1 MNRARPVEA
10 LLAALATIAV
20 TFPVTTLFAPD
31 SWFRPSV
38 ILVLVVALSGVALR
52 RVTAQ
57 RPLVVLGQSTAL
69 VYAAALLHGRGHLWA
84 DVVPT
89 TETGQAFGILLTQA
103 QETVTIS
110 AAPAPSNRGTILAIS
125 LLVGLTALAVDA
137 IGVTYRSP
145 ALAGIPLLSAFLG
158 SATNSG
164 DGLAA
169 WYAIPAALCW
179 LALMGR
185 QSVGSLRAWGT
196 SAPGTADRGPS
207 GDPAA
212 SFATTGRIV
221 GVASL
226 AAAVVLPALIPHLPT
241 TFIADGLGQSTNSRG
256 GGPGSSVQL
265 SSTVD
270 IARDLES
277 RSDNPVLRY
286 RSSSPDLQP
295 LRVGILDSYRRGQW
309 QATQEFSFVPIDDQ
323 VPGPL
328 AGPDGPRRGERLEV
342 TDNAVGVPQ
351 VALPAGTV
359 ETSFA
364 DGTWNVTVG
373 GVVQLTA
380 PLRSYSAEF
389 VELDPTAEQFATAD
403 DPDLLGIDR
412 STLEVDRRSEDE
424 VRALL
429 AELTDDGDSALEV
442 ARAVQAYLRSS
453 EFTYSLDLAEDD
465 GTLPSDPLSRFL
477 ETRRGYCVQF
487 STAMIMLSRAAGIP
501 ARMAVGFLPGVPDG
515 DERVVR
521 VSDAHAWPELYFP
534 QLGWVRFEPTPATQS
549 SAAPDYSLAPTD
561 PAATASPTPSAT
573 TPTSSAA
580 PSAAPTRDLTDNGG
594 LGATDTG
601 GFSIVRFVSDNA
613 LALLAVLVAV
623 LAVSAVPFGAWLSRR
638 RSARA
643 ALDDADRVEAQWQ
656 SLLLRLQDIGYVPPD
671 GATPRQASRQI
682 GRSAYLTPEE
692 NEALGR
698 VVSTVELARYARPG
712 TDLHDVSD
720 DAHAVWRGALSRRR
734 RLDKARALLLPAE
747 GRGLWRS
754 AFRLGRP
761 TGGRNDADADAD

>member
-1 MNRARPVEA
+1 VNRTRPIEA

-20 TFPVTTLFAPD
+20 TLPVTTLFAPD
-31 SWFRPSV
+31 TWFRPSV
-38 ILVLVVALSGVALR
+38 ILVLVVALAGMGLR
-52 RVTAQ
+52 RVTAH
-57 RPLVVLGQSTAL
+57 RPLVVLGQATAL
-69 VYAAALLHGRGHLWA
+69 VYVASLLHGRGHLWA
-84 DVVPT
+84 DLVPT
-89 TETGQAFGILLTQA
+89 PDTGLAFGILLTQA

-110 AAPAPSNRGTILAIS
+110 SAPAPSNRGTILAIS

-169 WYAIPAALCW
+169 WYAVPAALCW

-196 SAPGTADRGPS
+196 SAPGPSGRRGP
-207 GDPAA
+207 DPATA
-212 SFATTGRIV
+212 FATTGRIV
-221 GVASL
+221 GVAAL
-226 AAAVVLPALIPHLPT
+226 AAAVVVPAVVPHLPT
-241 TFIADGLGQSTNSRG
+241 TFIADGLGQSSNARG

-277 RSDNPVLRY
+277 RSDAPVLRY
-286 RSSSPDLQP
+286 RTSSEDLQP
-295 LRVGILDSYRRGQW
+295 LRVGILDNYRRGQW
-309 QATQEFSFVPIDDQ
+309 QATQEFSFVPIDGQ
-323 VPGPL
+323 IPAPL
-328 AGPDGPRRGERLEV
+328 AGPEVPRRVERLEV

-359 ETSFA
+359 DTSFA

-380 PLRSYSAEF
+380 PSGSYSAEY
-389 VELDPTAEQFATAD
+389 VELDPEAEQFATEA

-412 STLEVDRRSEDE
+412 STLELDRRSEDE

-429 AELTDDGDSALEV
+429 TELTDDGDSALEV
-442 ARAVQAYLRSS
+442 ARTVQAYLRSS

-465 GTLPSDPLSRFL
+465 GTLPSDPLARFL
-477 ETRRGYCVQF
+477 ETKRGYCVQF

-573 TPTSSAA
+573 TPSSSAA
-580 PSAAPTRDLTDNGG
+580 PSAAPTRDLTDAGG
-594 LGATDTG
+594 MGAADTG

-613 LALLAVLVAV
+613 LTLLAVLLAA
-623 LAVSAVPFGAWLSRR
+623 LAVSAVPFGAWLARR
-638 RSARA
+638 RSAHA
-643 ALDDADRVEAQWQ
+643 ARDDADRVEAQWQ

-671 GATPRQASRQI
+671 GTTPRQASRQI
-682 GRSAYLTPEE
+682 GHATYLTPDEK
-692 NEALGR
+692 EALGR
-698 VVSTVELARYARPG
+698 VVATVELARYARPG
-712 TDLHDVSD
+712 ADLHDVRD
-720 DAHAVWRGALSRRR
+720 DAQVVWRGALSKRR
-734 RLDKARALLLPAE
+734 RLDRVRALLLPAE

-754 AFRLGRP
+754 TFRFRRP
-761 TGGRNDADADAD
+761 APGGDTDSDND

>member
-1 MNRARPVEA
+1 MTRARPIEA
-10 LLAALATIAV
+10 LVAALATIAV

-31 SWFRPSV
+31 TWFRPSV
-38 ILVLVVALSGVALR
+38 VLVLVVALSGMALR
-52 RVTAQ
+52 RVTSQ
-57 RPLVVLGQSTAL
+57 RPLVVLGQGTVL

-137 IGVTYRSP
+137 TGVTYRSP
-145 ALAGIPLLSAFLG
+145 ALAGIPLLAAFLG

-196 SAPGTADRGPS
+196 SAPGTAGRAGA
-207 GDPAA
+207 DPAA
-212 SFATTGRIV
+212 AFATTGRIV
-221 GVASL
+221 GVAAL

-286 RSSSPDLQP
+286 RSSSQDLQP
-295 LRVGILDSYRRGQW
+295 LRVGVLDSYRRGEW
-309 QATQEFSFVPIDDQ
+309 QARQDFSFVPIDGQ
-323 VPGPL
+323 IPAPL
-328 AGPDGPRRGERLEV
+328 AGPDVPRRVERLEV

-380 PLRSYSAEF
+380 PTRTYSAEF
-389 VELDPTAEQFATAD
+389 VELDPQAEQFATED
-403 DPDLLGIDR
+403 DPGLLGIDR

-442 ARAVQAYLRSS
+442 ARAVQAYLRGSQ
-453 EFTYSLDLAEDD
+453 FTYSLDLAEDD

-477 ETRRGYCVQF
+477 ETKRGYCVQF

-549 SAAPDYSLAPTD
+549 NAAPDYSLAPTD

-594 LGATDTG
+594 LGASDTG
-601 GFSIVRFVSDNA
+601 GFSVVRFVSDNA

-623 LAVSAVPFGAWLSRR
+623 LAVSAVPFGAWLARR

-643 ALDDADRVEAQWQ
+643 ARDDADRVEAQWQ

-682 GRSAYLTPEE
+682 GRSAYLTPDE

-698 VVSTVELARYARPG
+698 VVATVELARYARPG

-734 RLDKARALLLPAE
+734 RLDQARALLLPAE
-747 GRGLWRS
+747 GRGLWRGVLR
-754 AFRLGRP
+754 FGRP
-761 TGGRNDADADAD
+761 PAGSGDAS

>member
-1 MNRARPVEA
+1 MNRTRPVEA

-20 TFPVTTLFAPD
+20 TLPVTTLFTPGT
-31 SWFRPSV
+31 WFRPSV
-38 ILVLVVALSGVALR
+38 VLVLVVAVTGMGLR
-52 RVTAQ
+52 RVTSQ
-57 RPLVVLGQSTAL
+57 RPLVVVGQGTAL

-84 DVVPT
+84 DLVPT

-103 QETVTIS
+103 LETVTIS
-110 AAPAPSNRGTILAIS
+110 SAPAPSDRGTILAIS

-169 WYAIPAALCW
+169 WYAVPAALCW

-196 SAPGTADRGPS
+196 SAPGTAGRAGA
-207 GDPAA
+207 DPETA
-212 SFATTGRIV
+212 FTTTGRIV
-221 GVASL
+221 GVAAL
-226 AAAVVLPALIPHLPT
+226 AAAVVVPALVPHLPT
-241 TFIADGLGQSTNSRG
+241 TFIADGLGQSSDARG
-256 GGPGSSVQL
+256 GGPGSNVQL

-277 RSDNPVLRY
+277 RSDAPVLRF
-286 RSSSPDLQP
+286 RTSSDELQP

-309 QATQEFSFVPIDDQ
+309 QASQEFAFVPIDGQ
-323 VPGPL
+323 IPPPL
-328 AGPDGPRRGERLEV
+328 AGPDVPRRVERLEV
-342 TDNAVGVPQ
+342 TDNTVGVPQ

-373 GVVQLTA
+373 GVVQVTA
-380 PLRSYSAEF
+380 PVGSYSAEF
-389 VELDPTAEQFATAD
+389 VELDPQVEQFATED

-412 STLEVDRRSEDE
+412 ATLEVDRRSEDE

-442 ARAVQAYLRSS
+442 ARSVQAYLRSS
-453 EFTYSLDLAEDD
+453 QFTYSLDLAEDD
-465 GTLPSDPLSRFL
+465 GTLPADPLSRFL
-477 ETRRGYCVQF
+477 ETKRGYCVQF

-515 DERVVR
+515 NERVVR

-549 SAAPDYSLAPTD
+549 NAAPDYSLEPTD

-580 PSAAPTRDLTDNGG
+580 PSAAPTRDLTDTGG
-594 LGATDTG
+594 LGGADTG

-623 LAVSAVPFGAWLSRR
+623 LAVSAVPFGAWLARR

-643 ALDDADRVEAQWQ
+643 ARDDADRVEAQWQ

-682 GRSAYLTPEE
+682 GRAAYLTPDE

-698 VVSTVELARYARPG
+698 VVATVELARYARPG
-712 TDLHDVSD
+712 TELGDVTD
-720 DAHAVWRGALSRRR
+720 DAQAVWRGALSRRR
-734 RLDKARALLLPAE
+734 RLDQARALLLPAE

-754 AFRLGRP
+754 VLRFGRP
-761 TGGRNDADADAD
+761 ASADKDTDE